1 MWVKTFIWRMR
12 NNLSRGVSIRT
23 SFLVALKESI
33 GVLGKMPAFLESPK
47 FLFFHLD
54 SYKDVYRLGAFE
66 KEPETTEWM
75 KKSKPGEVL
84 YDIGASNGVYAFL
97 AAVHG
102 AAVYAFESDPKVYG
116 MLSKNIS
123 VNFLEGTVV
132 PFPISLGEVT
142 DKDTIRLDDAVRIFG
157 FNKPQ
162 KMKIDVDGDEV
173 KVLNGA
179 RETLQTV
186 RSLFIEIDDKNK
198 EECFQLLTRFTLKF
212 QTNKRAGK
220 PNMYLFEK

>member
-1 MWVKTFIWRMR
+1 MR
-12 NNLSRGVSIRT
+12 KNLSRKVSIRT

-33 GVLGKMPAFLESPK
+33 EVLGKMPAILESPK
-47 FLFFHLD
+47 SLFFHLD

-75 KKSKPGEVL
+75 KKSMPGEVL
-84 YDIGASNGVYAFL
+84 YDIGASNGVYSLL

-102 AAVYAFESDPKVYG
+102 ADVYAFESDPKIYG
-116 MLSKNIS
+116 MLAKNIS
-123 VNFLEGTVV
+123 VNSLGGTVV

-173 KVLNGA
+173 KVLKGA

-198 EECFQLLTRFTLKF
+198 EECFQLLARFTLKF

>member
-12 NNLSRGVSIRT
+12 KNLSRRVSIRT

-33 GVLGKMPAFLESPK
+33 EVLGKMPAFLESPK

-75 KKSKPGEVL
+75 KKSRPGEVL
-84 YDIGASNGVYAFL
+84 YDIGASNGVYALL

-102 AAVYAFESDPKVYG
+102 ASVYAFESDPKIYG
-116 MLSKNIS
+116 MLAKNIS
-123 VNFLEGTVV
+123 VNSLGGTVV

-142 DKDTIRLDDAVRIFG
+142 DKNTIRLDDAVRIFG
-157 FNKPQ
+157 FHKAQ

-173 KVLNGA
+173 KVLTGA
-179 RETLQTV
+179 RETLQT
-186 RSLFIEIDDKNK
+186 DDKNK
-198 EECFQLLTRFTLKF
+198 EECFQLLARFTLKF
-212 QTNKRAGK
+212 QTDKRAGK

>member
-1 MWVKTFIWRMR
+1 MR
-12 NNLSRGVSIRT
+12 KNLSRRVSIRT

-33 GVLGKMPAFLESPK
+33 EVLGKMPAFLESPK

-75 KKSKPGEVL
+75 KKSRPGEVL
-84 YDIGASNGVYAFL
+84 YDIGASNGVYALL

-102 AAVYAFESDPKVYG
+102 ASVYAFESDPKIYG
-116 MLSKNIS
+116 MLAKNIS
-123 VNFLEGTVV
+123 VNSLGGAVV

-142 DKDTIRLDDAVRIFG
+142 DKNTIRLDDAVRIFG
-157 FNKPQ
+157 FHKAQ

-173 KVLNGA
+173 KVLTGA
-179 RETLQTV
+179 RETLQTI

-198 EECFQLLTRFTLKF
+198 EECFQLLARFTLKF
-212 QTNKRAGK
+212 QTDKRAGK